1 MSVTQTL
8 QLGTSLFLRILRNI
22 SELIFADHPLD
33 SAFKGTVIQIEKVLI
48 NNSLRVSEAS

>member
-22 SELIFADHPLD
+22 SELIFADHHLD
-33 SAFKGTVIQIEKVLI
+33 TAFKGTVIQIEKVLI